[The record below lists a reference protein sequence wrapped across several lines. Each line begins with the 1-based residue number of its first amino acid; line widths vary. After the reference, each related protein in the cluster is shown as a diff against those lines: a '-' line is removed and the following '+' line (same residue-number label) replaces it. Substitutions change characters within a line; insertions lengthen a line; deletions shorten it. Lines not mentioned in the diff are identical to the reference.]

1 VAPTGPPVHLPTS
14 PPHHL
19 RPSRGFALIDVITA
33 AILLGVA
40 LAVVIGLISRAI
52 SSQKL
57 GEDLQVAAMLA
68 DEQLN
73 LVLARGPDEYSK
85 QFPTDGACDAPFE
98 RFSYALDI
106 NGGSDSSPYTVAV
119 TIRWPGGPSRDGRS
133 ITIET
138 LMASRLGD
146 DPDPDRLPVEPIQRY

>member
-1 VAPTGPPVHLPTS
+1 MVSGPVT
-14 PPHHL
+14 
-19 RPSRGFALIDVITA
+19 RRAFALVDVITG

-40 LAVVIGLISRAI
+40 LAVAIGLISRAI
-52 SSQKL
+52 SSQQL
-57 GEDLQVAAMLA
+57 GEELQIAAMLA

-73 LVLARGPDEYSK
+73 LVLARGPDGYGK
-85 QFPTDGACDAPFE
+85 QFPLDGACEAPFE
-98 RFSYALDI
+98 RFAYALDI
-106 NGGSDSSPYTVAV
+106 AGGSDSSPYTIAV
-119 TIRWPGGPSRDGRS
+119 TITWPGGAEGRS